1 MTTIVSR
8 GEDGGPHPV
17 PLPNPPAIP
26 LRPGVRAVRRGPS
39 RAGALAAVRLLV
51 WTLLWGTVLRNV
63 GTSVGVW
70 AGGSLGAVSSILIG
84 VVIPAWLMVVF
95 PTWLAFRVAA
105 PRGMRRLAVAACWMS
120 PLVRLRDLASIAA
133 ALEIAADR
141 PCAWWGELPADA
153 WTALAAAVQTDRRRS
168 LARASR
174 AVDALAHLPAGVRF
188 PWLARVY
195 AVETLVLAAAAR
207 DDWAAASRYARI
219 GDGRL
224 VRLLALLA
232 RRAGGEAVASRW
244 IWARWLLAPMRG
256 TTLKF
261 VRAAS
266 GPRRA
271 GADGRAPA
279 PARAS
284 AYARHVALLGAA
296 HRNEAIATD
305 DVLALATSWQAEIDD
320 AALARLHARAL
331 ELGVR
336 DGAAPAA
343 ALREQVLDDLALL
356 LAQADGEAA
365 RLPARSPMETLVSR
379 ARERQL
385 GLIQQALPPLDPDGV
400 GPSLHPLEAWERWL
414 ALREAWER
422 AEQTGGRAA
431 LAALWRGSVRDRL
444 WAYCCALSH
453 QHGARA
459 AWVVFAMF
467 DWQADRAEYVGDL
480 VAVLANRENARIAL
494 AGAP

>member
-1 MTTIVSR
+1 V
-8 GEDGGPHPV
+8 
-17 PLPNPPAIP
+17 
-26 LRPGVRAVRRGPS
+26 
-39 RAGALAAVRLLV
+39 LAAARLLV
-51 WTLLWGTVLRNV
+51 WTLLWGTVLRNI

-70 AGGSLGAVSSILIG
+70 AGGSLGAASSILIG
-84 VVIPAWLMVVF
+84 VVIPAWLIVVF

-120 PLVRLRDLASIAA
+120 PLVRLRELASIAA
-133 ALEIAADR
+133 HLEIAADR
-141 PCAWWGELPADA
+141 PCAWWDDLPADA
-153 WTALAAAVQTDRRRS
+153 WTALAAAVQADRSRS

-195 AVETLVLAAAAR
+195 GVETLVLTAAAR
-207 DDWAAASRYARI
+207 GDWAAAARYARI

-232 RRAGGEAVASRW
+232 RRAGGEAVASRA

-256 TTLKF
+256 TTLNL
-261 VRAAS
+261 VRAAVR
-266 GPRRA
+266 PRRA
-271 GADGRAPA
+271 DAPA
-279 PARAS
+279 SSS

-296 HRNEAIATD
+296 ARHEAIATD
-305 DVLALATSWQAEIDD
+305 DVLTLAAAWQQEIDD
-320 AALARLHARAL
+320 EALARLHARAL

-336 DGAAPAA
+336 DGAARAVA
-343 ALREQVLDDLALL
+343 VREEVLDDLALL

-365 RLPARSPMETLVSR
+365 RPPGNSPLATLVSR

-385 GLIQQALPPLDPDGV
+385 VLIQQALPPLDADGV
-400 GPSLHPLEAWERWL
+400 GPSLHPVEAWERWL
-414 ALREAWER
+414 ALREGWER

-431 LAALWRGSVRDRL
+431 LGALWRSSVRDRL

-480 VAVLANRENARIAL
+480 VAVLANRENARLAL
-494 AGAP
+494 AGAA